1 MRLLTTLLLLCA
13 SALSVSAPV
22 PKATQVL
29 GGYPAQKLLETHT
42 DILGNAIEYPPTDCE
57 PRVHADIITMTP
69 GQTGAKHT
77 HITPLYAQI
86 LSGTIKVDY
95 EGYGINT
102 YQAGDTFMEAMHV
115 VHHGYNDSDKPAS
128 LLAVYMDCTN

>member
-1 MRLLTTLLLLCA
+1 MRLLTTFLFVCTSSLTLA
-13 SALSVSAPV
+13 APMQ
-22 PKATQVL
+22 KATEVL
-29 GGYPAQKLLETHT
+29 GGYPAQNLLDTHT
-42 DILGNAIEYPPTDCE
+42 DILGNAIDYPEQSCN
-57 PRVHADIITMTP
+57 PRIHSDIITMAP

-77 HITPLYAQI
+77 HVTPLYAQI

-102 YQAGDTFMEAMHV
+102 YTAGDTFMEAMHV

-128 LLAVYMDCTN
+128 LLAVYMDCKK